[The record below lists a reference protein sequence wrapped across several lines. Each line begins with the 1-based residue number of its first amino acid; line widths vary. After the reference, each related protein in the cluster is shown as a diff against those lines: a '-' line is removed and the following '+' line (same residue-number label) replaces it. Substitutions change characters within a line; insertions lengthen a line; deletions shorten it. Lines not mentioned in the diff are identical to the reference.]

1 LEKLEIEEWE
11 QGRGAMPRLMCLVIK
26 ECNGLKMLPQEL
38 SSLNAL
44 REVEVSPSNSVL
56 KKMLEVLQNDGD
68 CIVVSLF
75 NFPFRIR
82 IGFSLF
88 H

>member
-1 LEKLEIEEWE
+1 MSAI
-11 QGRGAMPRLMCLVIK
+11 
-26 ECNGLKMLPQEL
+26 LKIVFFKSILFKNCT
-38 SSLNAL
+38 SDA
-44 REVEVSPSNSVL
+44 
-56 KKMLEVLQNDGD
+56 D
-68 CIVVSLF
+68 CVAVSLF